1 MGTLEGADNK
11 AGGKVVTSFHCQKIL
26 YKIST
31 VLSKETSP
39 KIKQFISNCWL
50 Y

>member
-11 AGGKVVTSFHCQKIL
+11 GGEKVVTSFHCQKIL
-26 YKIST
+26 HKMST
-31 VLSKETSP
+31 LLSKETGP
-39 KIKQFISNCWL
+39 KIKQLMYNCWL